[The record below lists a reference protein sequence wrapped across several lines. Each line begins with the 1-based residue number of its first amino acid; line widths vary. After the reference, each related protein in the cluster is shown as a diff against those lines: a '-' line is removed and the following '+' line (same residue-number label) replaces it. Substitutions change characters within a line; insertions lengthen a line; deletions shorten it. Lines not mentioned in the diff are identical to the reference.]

1 MHSVHGKIFTWTF
14 KGEVYIRKNVTGA
27 PKKKIVCED
36 DLTNIKNGSVCIDPP
51 NINVNDVNDHIYV
64 YDDETP
70 ASVPRNND
78 ERTTAV
84 IEAMSTLNICR

>member
-1 MHSVHGKIFTWTF
+1 MLVSCFSIPEHLRKKCTVCMARYLPGLLRVKYTF
-14 KGEVYIRKNVTGA
+14 EKM
-27 PKKKIVCED
+27 
-36 DLTNIKNGSVCIDPP
+36 SQDPP

-70 ASVPRNND
+70 PSVPRNND